1 MSNTSHEFISKIV
14 IEEAGKCFL
23 TIKYQFIN
31 TEETIEL
38 GLEKCFTCFTKGEER
53 HFSLR
58 KQHMQREYSLTEQI
72 FMIAYFLLCS
82 RHSSRYSRIKQR
94 VK

>member
-31 TEETIEL
+31 AEETIEL
-38 GLEKCFTCFTKGEER
+38 VVLHFTASRQESSMKAKTKM
-53 HFSLR
+53 L
-58 KQHMQREYSLTEQI
+58 K
-72 FMIAYFLLCS
+72 YF
-82 RHSSRYSRIKQR
+82 
-94 VK
+94 

>member
-1 MSNTSHEFISKIV
+1 MGV
-14 IEEAGKCFL
+14 L
-23 TIKYQFIN
+23 RYL

-72 FMIAYFLLCS
+72 FIDRLLPA
-82 RHSSRYSRIKQR
+82 
-94 VK
+94 VF